1 MANKNPP
8 LENRFTTQRAEP
20 CTAQISLRIPPSLKS
35 QLKNVDNWQEA
46 VREYLRKIV
55 ETESA

>member
-20 CTAQISLRIPPSLKS
+20 CTAQISVRIPPSLKS
-35 QLKNVDNWQEA
+35 QLKNIDNWQEA
-46 VREYLRKIV
+46 VREYLQKIV
-55 ETESA
+55 EAESA

>member
-8 LENRFTTQRAEP
+8 IENRFTTERNEA
-20 CTAQISLRIPPSLKS
+20 CTAQISVRIPPSLKS
-35 QLKNVDNWQEA
+35 QLKNIDNWQEA
-46 VREYLRKIV
+46 VREYLQKIV